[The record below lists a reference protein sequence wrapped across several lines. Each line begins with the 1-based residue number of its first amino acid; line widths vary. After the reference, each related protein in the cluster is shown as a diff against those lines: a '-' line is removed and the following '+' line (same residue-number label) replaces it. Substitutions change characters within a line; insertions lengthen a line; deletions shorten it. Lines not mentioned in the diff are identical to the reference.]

1 MQDVATNTGA
11 ENSPAPVSFSA
22 RTVTVFVRH
31 SANCKDKERG
41 GEWRK
46 CRCPKALLVYEGQG
60 SGKNRRVSAKTRSW
74 EQAEKRAQEIRD
86 SWDPEKQELKRL
98 RAQKEQQQVR
108 LEEAVA
114 LFLADQITRLGDN
127 GTVRN
132 SRSLLGHLD
141 PETRTVTRAGR
152 LFKWVEKY
160 NSDKP
165 ADQRINYIADITP
178 KHLTEWRASWR
189 FASDTTGAQRWTRV
203 KEFFNFCE
211 RQGWVSDNPARKLK
225 DISVAKGNRTAIF
238 TEEQYRRVLNAISL
252 YAPENVP
259 EVTRQA
265 WQQRLRVFT
274 ELLRWSGM
282 APVDA
287 VLYHPGLID
296 AGGVLTYR
304 RKKTG
309 ELAIVPLPHHV
320 RLLLRNIPL
329 ERDSIGPEMPFRSK
343 ASNLFS
349 DTHKWE
355 HRYDVLFK
363 LAGITEVKTDHR
375 IRKPHP
381 YMFRDT
387 FAVWY
392 LTHGAKLHTV
402 SRMLGH
408 AKTVT
413 TEKAYLPWVREMQE
427 HHIDDARKAQQAI
440 AQLVNNRDDVVDIPG
455 SEVRTAVV

>member
-1 MQDVATNTGA
+1 MECQITDTGA
-11 ENSPAPVSFSA
+11 GFIPAPISFSA
-22 RTVTVFVRH
+22 RTVTVLVRH
-31 SANCKDKERG
+31 SANCKDKDRG
-41 GEWRK
+41 GNWRK
-46 CRCPKALLVYEGQG
+46 CRCPKALLVYEGEG
-60 SGKNRRVSAKTRSW
+60 TGKNRRVSAKTRCW

-86 SWDPEKQELKRL
+86 SWDPEKVELKRL
-98 RAQKEQQQVR
+98 RAEKERHQVR
-108 LEEAVA
+108 LEDAVA
-114 LFLADQITRLGDN
+114 LFIADQITRLGDN

-132 SRSLLGHLD
+132 SRSLLGYIN
-141 PETRTVTRAGR
+141 PETKTVTRAGR
-152 LFKWVEKY
+152 LFEWVEKH

-165 ADQRINYIADITP
+165 ADQRITYLADISP
-178 KHLTEWRASWR
+178 EHVTEWRASWS
-189 FASDTTGAQRWTRV
+189 FGSDTTSAQRWTRV

-211 RQGWVSDNPARKLK
+211 RQGWISDSPARKLK
-225 DISVAKGNRTAIF
+225 NISVAKGNRTTIF
-238 TEEQYRRVLNAISL
+238 TEEQCRGILNAISL
-252 YAPENVP
+252 YDPENVP

-265 WQQRLRVFT
+265 WQERLTVFT

-287 VLYHPGLID
+287 VLYRPSLVD
-296 AGGVLTYR
+296 AEGVLTYR

-309 ELAIVPLPHHV
+309 ELAIVPLPDHV
-320 RLLLRNIPL
+320 RTLLRDVPL

-343 ASNLFS
+343 TSDLFS
-349 DTHKWE
+349 DTRKWE
-355 HRYDVLFK
+355 HRYDTLFR

-392 LTHGAKLHTV
+392 LTHGAKLRTV

-408 AKTVT
+408 SNTET
-413 TEKAYLPWVREMQE
+413 TEKAYLPWVREVQQ

-440 AQLVNNRDDVVDIPG
+440 A
-455 SEVRTAVV
+455 